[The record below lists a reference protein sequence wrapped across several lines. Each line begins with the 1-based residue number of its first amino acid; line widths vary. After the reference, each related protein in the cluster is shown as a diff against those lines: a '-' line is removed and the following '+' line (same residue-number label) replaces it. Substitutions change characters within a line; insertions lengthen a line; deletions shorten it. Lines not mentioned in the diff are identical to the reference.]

1 MWKMVRS
8 CLDDERCCRALEASQ
23 QILEQLKEERLLQ
36 SEKAETS
43 SSSSESETE
52 EELERLAKRLEKN
65 KLYPCGKPH
74 VPLLSGTDYC
84 WPPRIRLDKQP
95 MCTYAVKFFAKT
107 LPGPGMIMRFCKVLR
122 V

>member
-1 MWKMVRS
+1 MVNP
-8 CLDDERCCRALEASQ
+8 SQ
-23 QILEQLKEERLLQ
+23 QSLLLLSNGIKMPAVG
-36 SEKAETS
+36 SEARS
-43 SSSSESETE
+43 SFVE
-52 EELERLAKRLEKN
+52 
-65 KLYPCGKPH
+65 CGKPH

-84 WPPRIRLDKQP
+84 WPPCIRLDKQP